1 MVWFRF
7 ASALLALAAGVA
19 AIAVVAVLINQTV

>member
-19 AIAVVAVLINQTV
+19 ALAVVAVLINQTV

>member
-7 ASALLALAAGVA
+7 ASALLAFAAGVA
-19 AIAVVAVLINQTV
+19 ALVVAAVLINQTI

>member
-7 ASALLALAAGVA
+7 VSALLALAAGVA
-19 AIAVVAVLINQTV
+19 AVVVVAVLINQTV